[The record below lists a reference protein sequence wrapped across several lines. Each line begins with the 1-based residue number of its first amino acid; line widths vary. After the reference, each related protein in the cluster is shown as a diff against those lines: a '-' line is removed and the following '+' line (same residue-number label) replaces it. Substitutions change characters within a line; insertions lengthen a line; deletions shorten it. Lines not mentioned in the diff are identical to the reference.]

1 MPIPTKACP
10 RAAAGASR
18 GRGLVC
24 PRVVGGSCQQR
35 RSRRA
40 GRARI
45 CCQPTLVSVPTPLS
59 SMLTFAFVCLC
70 AVFLRLLYRA
80 CCASSVDPRV
90 ATAREGRLA
99 DPMSQFPQS
108 FRSPS
113 PATGP
118 QVCSGPCCVVFARC
132 PPLAFQST
140 PRIFGPRRL
149 AGPRA
154 VMSSSQRGWLTGP
167 SCQARLIHI
176 SNVSR
181 SVLRVDR
188 VGWCWMASRAGVSR
202 LLSHTSTDLR
212 FIST

>member
-132 PPLAFQST
+132 PPLAFQSGA
-140 PRIFGPRRL
+140 PRTFGPRRL

-154 VMSSSQRGWLTGP
+154 RESPLGCLTGP
-167 SCQARLIHI
+167 SCHARLIHI

-188 VGWCWMASRAGVSR
+188 LDGAGWQVERGC
-202 LLSHTSTDLR
+202 
-212 FIST
+212 